1 MLLLLLLLL
10 LSFINVKQTKI
21 LPLPD
26 LDWPSHPIHPI
37 TNFLLIEAN
46 QIISKYG
53 SFDFSQVG
61 LGESTIWQFMFW
73 GNWKRTELCEDCSC
87 DKLEI
92 YDSMTPYRLSSLQL
106 SSYTRTFYAS
116 TNNIMT
122 LDLTTDFT
130 VNDKGFKAAWK
141 EVNWT
146 GTRMWLVG
154 LYSNLQFL
162 INSFVLIFRAQHLCI
177 YDPCELMG
185 LHCCDFFGHISF

>member
-1 MLLLLLLLL
+1 MAALTLVRLAW
-10 LSFINVKQTKI
+10 VKVPSGNSCFEATGKERNYAKI
-21 LPLPD
+21 APVISWRSMIL
-26 LDWPSHPIHPI
+26 WHP
-37 TNFLLIEAN
+37 
-46 QIISKYG
+46 G
-53 SFDFSQVG
+53 
-61 LGESTIWQFMFW
+61 
-73 GNWKRTELCEDCSC
+73 
-87 DKLEI
+87 
-92 YDSMTPYRLSSLQL
+92 YRLSSLQL

-116 TNNIMT
+116 TSNIMT

-162 INSFVLIFRAQHLCI
+162 INCFVLIFRAQHLCI

>member
-10 LSFINVKQTKI
+10 LLFINVKQTKI

-92 YDSMTPYRLSSLQL
+92 YDSMTPRLQALQ
-106 SSYTRTFYAS
+106 SPSYTRTFYTS
-116 TNNIMT
+116 TSNIMT
-122 LDLTTDFT
+122 LDLTTDFS

-146 GTRMWLVG
+146 GNVIGWQPMVG

-162 INSFVLIFRAQHLCI
+162 W
-177 YDPCELMG
+177 DPCEFMG
-185 LHCCDFFGHISF
+185 LHCCDFFCHVSF

>member
-1 MLLLLLLLL
+1 MLLLLLL

-73 GNWKRTELCEDCSC
+73 GNWKRTELCADCSC

-92 YDSMTPYRLSSLQL
+92 YDSMTPRLQALQSPTLQL
-106 SSYTRTFYAS
+106 H
-116 TNNIMT
+116 NNLIHKHEQQ
-122 LDLTTDFT
+122 LYLTTDFT

-154 LYSNLQFL
+154 LY
-162 INSFVLIFRAQHLCI
+162 
-177 YDPCELMG
+177 
-185 LHCCDFFGHISF
+185 